1 MSPYATETNMKSAR
15 AGDCGCGCGG
25 ASGGTSSHGTCA
37 EDCSCE
43 SRCCDLDCLVRP
55 RFFCGQ
61 TLTDTDL
68 SATIEWARSR
78 FALARYR
85 HGWGV
90 ACGLDVTCHDPR
102 GRGDC
107 CPDSKTG
114 PTVWVNPGYA
124 IDCCGNDLVVCEPMA
139 VSLSDCCR
147 PADDPCSQTWQPNAP
162 ATSTNTNSNTQPG
175 ATEVV
180 DPQTNPTPEQ
190 CYRGLRQNLFA
201 VELRLRYREKLAQ
214 PQRAM
219 FRSGCDTSGCEY
231 TRVLEYPC
239 VRAEPVTL
247 DCLPDDSQEWREH
260 FNQSWTNLRD
270 EIDRVLK
277 LDLDA
282 VLQYLRKHP
291 PHKFCFLEDLVCCFR
306 GTGTQ
311 DPTVLKRNAAT
322 WRPLLRF
329 WLFLD
334 WYLHHLECA
343 CWSCRPDRGV
353 PIARVLLQR
362 VKIDDADTC
371 RVVLIDSTPPWRRA
385 LHKDRCRPIAPGARD
400 LVPYLW
406 QPVPY
411 VVQQLREVGIQLASA
426 EVQISEEAITT
437 RIGESPVEV
446 DGDVRALRAL
456 VVKDP
461 FDCERIVAFETNTD
475 L

>member
-1 MSPYATETNMKSAR
+1 MSPYATDTDVKAAR

-25 ASGGTSSHGTCA
+25 ASGSTKSGGCTCSQK
-37 EDCSCE
+37 CSCE
-43 SRCCDLDCLVRP
+43 SQCCDLDCLVRP

-90 ACGLDVTCHDPR
+90 VCGLDVTCHDPR
-102 GRGDC
+102 GRGEC
-107 CPDSKTG
+107 CPDPKMG

-147 PADDPCSQTWQPNAP
+147 PADDPCSQAWQPVPPPTKTDPNTRP
-162 ATSTNTNSNTQPG
+162 AATQS
-175 ATEVV
+175 V
-180 DPQTNPTPEQ
+180 DRQKNPTPEQ
-190 CYRGLRQNLFA
+190 CYSELRQNLFA
-201 VELRLRYREKLAQ
+201 VELRLRYRETLAQ
-214 PQRAM
+214 PERAM
-219 FRSGCDTSGCEY
+219 FRSGCDTGGCEY
-231 TRVLEYPC
+231 TRVLEQPC
-239 VRAEPVTL
+239 VRAEPVPL
-247 DCLPDDSQEWREH
+247 DCLPDDSKEWRTT
-260 FNQSWTNLRD
+260 FNQARTSVRD
-270 EIDRVLK
+270 EIERVLK

-282 VLQYLRKHP
+282 VLQYLRKRP

-306 GTGTQ
+306 GSGTQ
-311 DPTVLKRNAAT
+311 EPAVAKRSAAV
-322 WRPLLRF
+322 WRPLLGF

-353 PIARVLLQR
+353 PIARLLLQR
-362 VKIDDADTC
+362 VKVGEADTC
-371 RVVLIDSTPPWRRA
+371 RVVLIDSTPPWRRP

-400 LVPYLW
+400 LAPYLW

-411 VVQQLREVGIQLASA
+411 VTQQLREAGIRLASA
-426 EVQISEEAITT
+426 TVEVSSETIA
-437 RIGESPVEV
+437 RIGDSPVEV
-446 DGDVRALRAL
+446 DADVRALRAL
-456 VVKDP
+456 VIKDP
-461 FDCERIVAFETNTD
+461 FDCDRIVAFDTSTD